1 MSEKE
6 MAQHFNQN
14 LDRFLNGTVQ
24 EPVSEYSQEDQEL
37 LALASELQTM
47 TDKDLSR
54 RKRAQQKRLLVLA
67 AEQNISSAPQG
78 RKAAFPARKLRLS
91 AVLLALIV
99 LIAASVAFREPLTVL
114 AQEILYQIG
123 IWEIDNEPTSVEI
136 HLQSTPRST
145 PEPTPDYG
153 PGFTPESGF
162 IFRNLSVEQVEAES
176 GLSPILVAGYL
187 PEGFERI
194 LRDNYIVG
202 YELRVETLY
211 LNPED
216 LDNLLTFS
224 QIRLLSEE
232 ELEKYDH
239 LPYLVVEGE
248 DPGPPNVPADTWGFY
263 TYDFHGEEDDQGA
276 LPFSVGDAP
285 VVEVTV
291 RNRPGVW
298 IEQTNWGFQTSS
310 DLADQQPQPLG
321 MNFLIW
327 EEDGFTMWL
336 KSFNMPLSEMLK
348 VAEGLH
354 LSSETE

>member
-1 MSEKE
+1 MREKE
-6 MAQHFNQN
+6 MAQRFNQN
-14 LDRFLNGTVQ
+14 LNMLLNGMVH
-24 EPVSEYSQEDQEL
+24 EPAPEHSQEDQEL
-37 LALASELQTM
+37 LALASELQTF
-47 TDKDLSR
+47 TDKDLDR
-54 RKRAQQKRLLVLA
+54 RKQAQQKRLLALA
-67 AEQNISSAPQG
+67 AEQNISSASQG
-78 RKAAFPARKLRLS
+78 RKAVFPARQLRFS
-91 AVLLALIV
+91 AALLVFTI
-99 LIAASVAFREPLTVL
+99 LIAALVAFREPLTAL

-153 PGFTPESGF
+153 PDFTPESGF
-162 IFRNLSVEQVEAES
+162 IFRNLSVEQVAAES

-248 DPGPPNVPADTWGFY
+248 DSGPPNVPADTWGFY
-263 TYDFHGEEDDQGA
+263 TYDFHGGEDDQGS

-298 IEQTNWGFQTSS
+298 VEQTNWGFETSS
-310 DLADQQPQPLG
+310 DPADRQPKPVG

-336 KSFNMPLSEMLK
+336 KSYRLTLSEMLK
-348 VAEGLH
+348 IAEGLH